1 MTVLAWAAVLG
12 PIGAAATGILV
23 GYFIGKLSNAEEIGE
38 LGERCAN
45 LEQQLRTARGSLASL
60 AAAPPS
66 RRESGRV
73 LDLVTGPG
81 AA

>member
-1 MTVLAWAAVLG
+1 MTWVAWTAIVGPVASAAL
-12 PIGAAATGILV
+12 GILV
-23 GYFIGKLSNAEEIGE
+23 GYFLGKLSNADDLGE
-38 LGERCAN
+38 LRERIRT
-45 LEQQLRTARGSLASL
+45 LEQDLATATAQRQVL

-73 LDLVTGPG
+73 LDLVTPPG

>member
-1 MTVLAWAAVLG
+1 MTAVAWIAVLG
-12 PIGAAATGILV
+12 PFGGVAVGILV
-23 GYFIGKLSNAEEIGE
+23 GFFMGKLSNADE
-38 LGERCAN
+38 LGSMRER
-45 LEQQLRTARGSLASL
+45 LEVISGQLVAARRQSGAL

-73 LDLVTGPG
+73 LDLVTPPG